1 MIHIKK
7 FEEIAIMA
15 DPATTAAMSYLADCD
30 WDIDASIGN
39 CAFFAKDFCEWCQR
53 EGIDCTLAYLK
64 QDESFA
70 TDEIEDHIVPI
81 VAGKMIDFVY
91 TDYGVSRRARLSN
104 KEESLRRQ
112 SDPEI
117 TDIRD
122 FEKKYS
128 KWGYRQIEE
137 IAYEDAYE
145 GESAICQTIEYPER
159 IEEDINIPINVGD
172 TIYGGRF
179 KNKKTVVKKIGKNA
193 KGDITVN
200 GKPLLK
206 YRLVKES
213 TEEFEEETNDLLRSA
228 MDIGFAAAID
238 SYPDRRARADIFYVR
253 IYKQIGDEKYGFDS
267 PEFEWSLIKADVQAY
282 IGYMTEEL
290 GYEVSTI
297 YTIGKTMV
305 FRPLVNAGPSKGYA
319 RLQHKESEILEDK
332 ELGMIKCISIEF
344 KK

>member
-1 MIHIKK
+1 MRHIKT
-7 FEEIAIMA
+7 FEEIAIMT

-30 WDIDASIGN
+30 WDIDTSLGN
-39 CAFFAKDFCEWCQR
+39 CAFFAKDFCEWCHR

-64 QDESFA
+64 QDESF
-70 TDEIEDHIVPI
+70 TTGEIEDHIVPI

-104 KEESLRRQ
+104 EEESLRRQ

-137 IAYEDAYE
+137 IAYEEAYE

-172 TIYGGRF
+172 TILGGRF
-179 KNKKTVVKKIGKNA
+179 KNKKTIVKKIGKNA

-213 TEEFEEETNDLLRSA
+213 IESFEEETNDLLRSA

-238 SYPDRRARADIFYVR
+238 SYPYSVINLLDKRARADIFYVR
-253 IYKQIGDEKYGFDS
+253 IYKQIGDEKFSFNS

-297 YTIGKTMV
+297 YTIGT
-305 FRPLVNAGPSKGYA
+305 NAGPSKGYV
-319 RLQHKESEILEDK
+319 RLQHQESEILEDK

>member
-1 MIHIKK
+1 MRHIKT
-7 FEEIAIMA
+7 FEEIAIMT

-30 WDIDASIGN
+30 WDIDTSLGN
-39 CAFFAKDFCEWCQR
+39 CAFFAKDFCEWCHR

-64 QDESFA
+64 QDESF
-70 TDEIEDHIVPI
+70 TTGEIEDHIVPI

-104 KEESLRRQ
+104 EEESLRRQ

-137 IAYEDAYE
+137 IAYEEAYE

-172 TIYGGRF
+172 TILGGRF
-179 KNKKTVVKKIGKNA
+179 KNKKTIVKKIGKNA

-200 GKPLLK
+200 GKP
-206 YRLVKES
+206 YRLIKES
-213 TEEFEEETNDLLRSA
+213 IESFEEETNVLLRSA
-228 MDIGFAAAID
+228 MDIGFATTINLISD
-238 SYPDRRARADIFYVR
+238 SPAKQADIFYAR
-253 IYKQIGDEKYGFDS
+253 IYKQIGDEKFSFNS

-297 YTIGKTMV
+297 YTIGT
-305 FRPLVNAGPSKGYA
+305 NAGPSKGYV
-319 RLQHKESEILEDK
+319 RLQHQESEILEDK

-344 KK
+344 KSK